1 MSELLQDIKRLS
13 KDYLE
18 ETINIR
24 RTIHAN
30 PELSFEEFAT
40 TKLISSKLT
49 EWGIKHEVCAAE
61 TGVMAVVEG
70 RNPIERCVVLRA
82 DIDALPIDEQNE
94 VDYKSQKSGIMHACG
109 HDAHT
114 AILLG
119 VARILNELKDRFEGT
134 VKLVFQPAEEKVPG
148 GAKSI
153 IESGF
158 LDHADGIVA
167 LHVYPNLPCGSVGFC
182 NGAYMASCDEIEIT
196 LKGRGGHAAKPAE
209 RDDMILIASE
219 LIVQLQKINGRLKP
233 HDLPSILA
241 FGAINADGTY
251 NVIPDTVTIKGTFRT
266 FNESWRTIAKRT
278 IRECARNIATEYRI
292 KAEVK
297 INDGYPFLR
306 NDNELTDSCRNLAT
320 EYLDKQ
326 SVVELQQMMTSEDF
340 AWYTQR
346 MPSCFFRLGTAN
358 AEKNIVSK
366 QHTATFDI
374 DENAMET
381 GMGLMSWIA
390 LNV

>member
-1 MSELLQDIKRLS
+1 MPELLQDIKRLS
-13 KDYLE
+13 RDYLD
-18 ETINIR
+18 ETISLR
-24 RTIHAN
+24 RAIHAN
-30 PELSFEEFAT
+30 PELSFEEFET
-40 TKLISSKLT
+40 TELICRKLT
-49 EWGIKHEVCAAE
+49 QWGIRHDVCKGG
-61 TGVMAVVEG
+61 TGVTAVVEG
-70 RNPIERCVVLRA
+70 HNPIERNIVLRA
-82 DIDALPIDEQNE
+82 DIDALPIDEQNDVE
-94 VDYKSQKSGIMHACG
+94 YRSQKSGIMHACG

-134 VKLVFQPAEEKVPG
+134 VKFVFQPAEEKVPG
-148 GAKSI
+148 GAKAI

-158 LDHADGIVA
+158 TDHADCMVA
-167 LHVYPNLPCGSVGFC
+167 LHVYPDLPCGSVGFC
-182 NGAYMASCDEIEIT
+182 SGAYMASCDEIEIT

-219 LIVQLQKINGRLKP
+219 LVVQLQKINGRLKP

-251 NVIPDTVTIKGTFRT
+251 NVIPDVVTIKGTFRT

-306 NDNELTDSCRNLAT
+306 NDDELTDTCFNLAT
-320 EYLDKQ
+320 EYLGKQ
-326 SVVELQQMMTSEDF
+326 SAVRLQQMMTSEDF

-358 AEKNIVSK
+358 TIKNTVSK

-390 LNV
+390 LNI